1 MSSNHGCSIN
11 VCLLLLLKVS
21 VMVQWYY
28 FYHKSMYKEVI
39 FLFNFHLLEW
49 LELPKALT
57 PRQTVV
63 FFRHAFYKAINK
75 LVKYRKE
82 LSVESKYWWWKLCS
96 LHVLFHKFIK
106 FSHFLHIGFVL
117 FLLNLFPH
125 ISTIYCYF
133 EFFYWMPFSFF
144 RLFIAEKENTF
155 FFFGN
160 FKIW

>member
-1 MSSNHGCSIN
+1 
-11 VCLLLLLKVS
+11 
-21 VMVQWYY
+21 MVQWYY

-82 LSVESKYWWWKLCS
+82 LSVESKYW
-96 LHVLFHKFIK
+96 
-106 FSHFLHIGFVL
+106 
-117 FLLNLFPH
+117 
-125 ISTIYCYF
+125 
-133 EFFYWMPFSFF
+133 
-144 RLFIAEKENTF
+144 
-155 FFFGN
+155 
-160 FKIW
+160 